1 MSQDTSPTETRE
13 DAKSAAGEQPSKP
26 VWRVG
31 TLTYTAGGLAVL
43 FGWLLW
49 GDFAWQIRERS
60 VAPVMM
66 VLLQKFEA
74 SALVISLLLASLPA
88 VLSVII
94 SPIISYKSDRHRGP
108 RGRRIPF
115 LLLSTPFAALSLF
128 LMAATPWLGSGL
140 HAWLGDRS
148 PGESACSLLALGIAW
163 TIFEAAA
170 MVCNTLFGALIND
183 VVPKEM
189 IGRFYGLFR
198 ACSLLAGILFNKVV
212 FAHADEH
219 YTAIFAGVGL
229 VFGVGFTLMCLR
241 VKEGDYPPPAQAGAS
256 EGFFSACRTYFR
268 ECGSNR
274 YYISIFLAYGFGF
287 LAFIPINTYS
297 VAYADSVGMS
307 RQSFGDHV
315 ALTYMISLVLAYFL
329 GWMSDKFHPLRM
341 SIASIA
347 LYIVVMVFGALT
359 ASGDAEKFG
368 VALVAHGVVSGMFFT
383 TTASLGARLYP
394 QVRFAQVNSA
404 GILVVS
410 LMSAIFPPFLGKILD
425 LGGRHYGQTFYWGAG
440 LAVIALTGFI
450 YVHSHW
456 LKLGGSKDYK
466 AP

>member
-1 MSQDTSPTETRE
+1 MPQNKSPTKARDIATGT
-13 DAKSAAGEQPSKP
+13 ASEQHSKP
-26 VWRVG
+26 VWRAG
-31 TLTYTAGGLAVL
+31 SLTYAAGGLAVL

-88 VLSVII
+88 VISVII

-115 LLLSTPFAALSLF
+115 LIVSTPFAALSLF
-128 LMAATPWLGSGL
+128 LMAATPWLGRGV

-163 TIFEAAA
+163 TIFEASA

-219 YTAIFAGVGL
+219 YTVIFAGVGL
-229 VFGVGFTLMCLR
+229 VFGAGFTLMCLR
-241 VKEGDYPPPAQAGAS
+241 VKEGDYPPPSQNGAS

-268 ECGSNR
+268 ECVSNR

-297 VAYADSVGMS
+297 VAYADSLGMS
-307 RQSFGDHV
+307 RQSYGDRV
-315 ALTYMISLVLAYFL
+315 ALTYLISLVLAYFL
-329 GWMSDKFHPLRM
+329 GWLSDKFHPLRL

-347 LYIVVMVFGALT
+347 LYIVVMVLGAFVV
-359 ASGDAEKFG
+359 SGDSEKFG
-368 VALVAHGVVSGMFFT
+368 AVLVAHGVVSGMFFT

-394 QVRFAQVNSA
+394 QVRFAEVNSA

-410 LMSAIFPPFLGKILD
+410 LMSAIFPPFLGKFLD
-425 LGGRHYGQTFYWGAG
+425 LGGRQYGQTFYWGAV
-440 LAVIALTGFI
+440 LAVTALGWFI
-450 YVHSHW
+450 YVHSQW

>member
-1 MSQDTSPTETRE
+1 MPQNVSAEERGG
-13 DAKSAAGEQPSKP
+13 KIAAGRQDAGPL
-26 VWRVG
+26 WRVG
-31 TLTYTAGGLAVL
+31 TLTYAAGGLAVL

-74 SALVISLLLASLPA
+74 SALVIGLLLASLPA
-88 VLSVII
+88 LLSVII
-94 SPIISYKSDRHRGP
+94 SPIVSYKSDRHRGP

-115 LLLSTPFAALSLF
+115 LLASTPFAALSLF

-148 PGESACSLLALGIAW
+148 PGESACSLLALSIAW
-163 TIFEAAA
+163 TVFEAAA

-198 ACSLLAGILFNKVV
+198 ACSLFAGILFNKLV
-212 FAHADEH
+212 FAHAEEH
-219 YTAIFAGVGL
+219 YTVIFAGVGL

-241 VKEGDYPPPAQAGAS
+241 VKEGDYPPPAQTGAS
-256 EGFFSACRTYFR
+256 GGFFSACRTYFK

-287 LAFIPINTYS
+287 VAFMPLNTYS
-297 VAYADSVGMS
+297 VAYADSLGMS

-315 ALTYMISLVLAYFL
+315 ALTYFISLVLAYFL
-329 GWMSDKFHPLRM
+329 GWLSDKFHPLRM
-341 SIASIA
+341 SMAAIA
-347 LYIVVMVFGALT
+347 LYIVVMVLGAF
-359 ASGDAEKFG
+359 AVSGDSEKFG
-368 VALVAHGVVSGMFFT
+368 IVLVAHGVVSGMFFT
-383 TTASLGARLYP
+383 TSASLGARLYP
-394 QVRFAQVNSA
+394 QARFAQVNSA
-404 GILVVS
+404 GILTVS
-410 LMSAIFPPFLGKILD
+410 LMSAVFPPFLGKLLD
-425 LGGRHYGQTFYWGAG
+425 LGGRQYEQTFYWGTA
-440 LAVIALTGFI
+440 LAVITLACFI
-450 YVHSHW
+450 HVHSRW
-456 LKLGGSKDYK
+456 LRLGGMKDYQ